1 MAERLNGKEVA
12 AALNEE
18 TIRRIS
24 ALKEKGTDV
33 CLAIVR
39 VGERADD
46 LSYEKGAVKRCEAV
60 GASVR
65 KVVLPEDVDV
75 QEFYAELDRLNQDPS
90 VHGILMFRPLPKELD
105 NERARNAIV
114 PQKDIDGCSDGS
126 LAGVFTGTRNGF
138 APCTAEAAIAVLDHY
153 GIELSGK
160 RAVVLGRSLVVGRP
174 LAMLLMSR
182 NATVTICH
190 TRTKDIP
197 SIAKEADILFTCMG
211 QAEKVDASYVRKGQ
225 TVVDIS
231 ICWNEKKGKLCGDCA
246 FEEVEPIVEKI
257 TPVPGGVGAVTT
269 AVLMRHLAEAA
280 ECASI
285 KE

>member
-75 QEFYAELDRLNQDPS
+75 SEFYAELDRLNQDPS
-90 VHGILMFRPLPKELD
+90 VHGILMFRPLPKELN

-174 LAMLLMSR
+174 LAMMLVQR

-190 TRTKDIP
+190 TRTVDIP
-197 SIAKEADILFTCMG
+197 SIAREADIIFTCMG
-211 QAEKVDASYVRKGQ
+211 QPEKLDASYVREGQ
-225 TVVDIS
+225 IVVDIS

-280 ECASI
+280 ERASI

>member
-280 ECASI
+280 EHASI
-285 KE
+285 NE

>member
-1 MAERLNGKEVA
+1 MAEVLSGKEVA
-12 AALNEE
+12 AAINEE

-60 GASVR
+60 GASVK

-75 QEFYAELDRLNQDPS
+75 PEFYAELDRLNQDPS
-90 VHGILMFRPLPKELD
+90 VHGILMFRPLPKELN

-126 LAGVFTGTRNGF
+126 LAGVFTGTQTGF

-160 RAVVLGRSLVVGRP
+160 HAVVLGRSLVVGRP

-231 ICWNEKKGKLCGDCA
+231 ICWNDRKGKLCGDCA
-246 FEEVEPIVEKI
+246 FEEVEPVVEKI

-269 AVLMRHLAEAA
+269 AVLLRHLAQAA
-280 ECASI
+280 ERVSGG
-285 KE
+285 E